1 MLDDLRLERRV
12 GAILSPWRDLKIPGV
27 TIGIVR
33 DGTLDLHR
41 NAGLA
46 SLELDVPIGPDTAFR
61 IASVSKQFTCAA
73 ILMLAEEG
81 RLHVEDDSRAYLPEL
96 PDLGMSITIAH
107 LMHNTSGI
115 RDMLELMRQ
124 GGADLGQAITKGD
137 LLEAICRQRGLNFS
151 PGTRFLYSNSNFFL
165 LGLIVERVS
174 GQPLPA
180 FLRERIF
187 VPLGMTMTRMTEST
201 LEPVPGL
208 ATGYVPGEAGSWR
221 RAAHA
226 FPLGGEGGLVSSVED
241 LALWARNMTTHLVGG
256 KHLAAKLEET
266 TPFMNGVVN
275 GYARGLQVA
284 VHRGVRTI
292 GHGGLWPGFKTQ
304 FLRAPDRHSTVI
316 VISNNG
322 AADPYHIAHDV
333 LDALL
338 DGETG
343 LHAAPRMPSRRELE
357 RYVGRWVDHA
367 SGYTAEISIEDDRIM
382 GRTWGVPFRLNP
394 TDDGR
399 LIASRSARDFVA
411 HAGADGDTLEVEADA
426 RFRSVFTRA
435 PEAAALP
442 ADLPGRYSSDETAAA
457 WTIAEPTEAAPDR
470 MAISVAGPVV
480 RASGMY
486 VVPIDGD
493 IVRVMTPRALFESW
507 MDTRVIRDAAGV
519 ITGLRVDGG
528 RARGL
533 VYRRMD

>member
-1 MLDDLRLERRV
+1 
-12 GAILSPWRDLKIPGV
+12 
-27 TIGIVR
+27 VR

-41 NAGLA
+41 SAGLA
-46 SLELDVPIGPDTAFR
+46 SLELGVPIGPETTFR

-81 RLHVEDDSRAYLPEL
+81 RLHVDDDSRAYLPEL
-96 PDLGMSITIAH
+96 PDLGSPIAIAH

-124 GGADLGQAITKGD
+124 GGADLGQPINKSD
-137 LLEAICRQRGLNFS
+137 LLEAICRQRGLNFA
-151 PGTRFLYSNSNFFL
+151 PGTRYLYSNSNFFL
-165 LGLIVERVS
+165 LGLIVERLS
-174 GQPLPA
+174 GKSLPA
-180 FLRERIF
+180 FLRETIF
-187 VPLGMTMTRMTEST
+187 APLGMTMTRMTESP
-201 LEPVPGL
+201 LEPVGGL
-208 ATGYVPGEAGSWR
+208 ATGYVPGEGGSWR

-226 FPLGGEGGLVSSVED
+226 FPLGGEGGLVSSVQD

-256 KHLAAKLEET
+256 NHLAAKLEET
-266 TPFMNGVVN
+266 APFMNGVVN

-304 FLRAPDRHSTVI
+304 FLRTPDRGYAVI

-343 LHAAPRMPSRRELE
+343 LHAAPRLPARGQLE

-367 SGYTAEISIEDDRIM
+367 SGYTAEIWFEGARIM
-382 GRTWGVPFRLNP
+382 GSTWGVPFRLVA

-399 LIASRSARDFVA
+399 LIASRSARDFVV
-411 HAGADGDTLEVEADA
+411 HAGTDGNTLEVEADA

-435 PEAAALP
+435 PAAASLP
-442 ADLPGRYSSDETAAA
+442 ADLPGRYASEETAAV
-457 WTIAEPTEAAPDR
+457 WTIARPTESAPDR
-470 MAISVAGPVV
+470 MTMTVAGPVV

-486 VVPIDGD
+486 VVPVDGD

-507 MDTRVIRDAAGV
+507 MDARVIRDGAGV
-519 ITGLRVDGG
+519 ITGLHVDGG

-533 VYRRMD
+533 VYRRMG